1 MERVQ
6 RLATRMIP
14 GFKELDYEERLGK
27 LGLTTLEERRTRGD
41 MITMYKLVN
50 KIDILDRILVKV
62 TTSNH
67 LRGHGKKTNKGHLF
81 K

>member
-1 MERVQ
+1 MKKHVKKVERLQ

-14 GFKELDYEERLGK
+14 GFKELDYEERLRK

-50 KIDILDRILVKV
+50 KIDILDKELIKV

-67 LRGHGKKTNKGHLF
+67 L
-81 K
+81 